1 MRIPDLKKL
10 TINAFHTGGFSV
22 VDYANTRIKAI
33 YLKLAKDLK
42 NSQCAAFTCSNGGNV
57 FYLWTNSLKNN
68 GVQKTAFIKRNGS
81 LIALSDIQ
89 IENREELF
97 KEMEFNTDITI
108 FGGEA

>member
-1 MRIPDLKKL
+1 MKIPDLKEL
-10 TINAFHTGGFSV
+10 TVNAFHTGDFSV
-22 VDYANTRIKAI
+22 VDYANIRIKAI
-33 YLKLAKDLK
+33 YLKLIKDLK
-42 NSQCAAFTCSNGGNV
+42 NNQCTAFTCSDGGSI
-57 FYLWTNSLKNN
+57 FYLWTNSLKSN

-97 KEMEFNTDITI
+97 KEMEFNTEITI